1 MQKLSIPANPDDERG
16 SKRRLRSIKREA
28 KLVPEGP
35 PVPEFPDSEAQGRA
49 SVMKVGLCAHF
60 INACISFLLTRS
72 RARFGNEMRP
82 EDA

>member
-1 MQKLSIPANPDDERG
+1 MF
-16 SKRRLRSIKREA
+16 RSDTTA
-28 KLVPEGP
+28 VPEGP
-35 PVPEFPDSEAQGRA
+35 PMPEFPDSEAQGRA

-60 INACISFLLTRS
+60 INACVSFLLTRS